1 MTAIWFI
8 IGVIII
14 YAVVSTVA
22 MIFDNKKMRQKKT
35 NIGFTFL
42 AFIVGG
48 IMIFAIF
55 YFVDK

>member
-1 MTAIWFI
+1 MIAIWFI

-14 YAVVSTVA
+14 YAVASTVA
-22 MIFDNKKMRQKKT
+22 MIFDNKKYDKKT